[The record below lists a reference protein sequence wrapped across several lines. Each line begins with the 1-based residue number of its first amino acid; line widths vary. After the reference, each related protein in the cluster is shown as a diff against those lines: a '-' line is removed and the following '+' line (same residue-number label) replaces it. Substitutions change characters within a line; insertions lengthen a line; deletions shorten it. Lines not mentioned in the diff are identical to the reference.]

1 MPGRN
6 PRRPGQGGD
15 RACDI
20 LIAIAG
26 RQHADQLT
34 TAMVESGW
42 NATLHHAS
50 PIRPALVE
58 TLTGHHQLHPLT
70 GLIFRAGNKLLPLPL
85 AYRLAH
91 HMYAQFDRNV
101 ARALPKIAPRAVIA
115 YENGALDTLKAAK
128 RLGLPTILDAAS
140 VHHSMQAEGG
150 LNDIGTAFR
159 NRVNARKDAEIALA
173 DHILCCSTLA
183 ANSYIAAG
191 VPEDRVH
198 AVPLGFEPGSF
209 GPGLDQM
216 PHEGPLRLAF
226 VGRFTGVKGAD
237 LLATALETLVE
248 QGIPYDCRVAAART
262 DGMPDL
268 VARLGARA
276 TLLGKVPH
284 DELATLYRWAD
295 LLVMPSRFDSFGLV
309 VPEALAC
316 GLPVLASDHVGA
328 SDFIVPGENGA
339 IIPFNDADAL
349 TQALAKYAADPA
361 GIRAMR
367 PAALASAQ
375 GAEWAHYRTR
385 VARIVTN
392 MLGWSA
398 PS

>member
-6 PRRPGQGGD
+6 PRRAGQGGD
-15 RACDI
+15 RARDI

-34 TAMVESGW
+34 AALVEAGW
-42 NATLHHAS
+42 DATLHHAS
-50 PIRPALVE
+50 PIRPALTE
-58 TLTGHHQLHPLT
+58 ALAGHHQLHPLT
-70 GLIFRAGNKLLPLPL
+70 GLIFRGGNTLLPLPL

-91 HMYAQFDRNV
+91 HMYALFDRIV
-101 ARALPKIAPRAVIA
+101 ARALPKAAPRAVIA
-115 YENGALDTLKAAK
+115 YENGALETLKAAK

-150 LNDIGTAFR
+150 LNDIGTTFR

-191 VPEDRVH
+191 IPANRVH

-209 GPGLDQM
+209 GPGSDQAS
-216 PHEGPLRLAF
+216 HEGPLRLAF

-237 LLATALETLVE
+237 LLATALENLAAR
-248 QGIPYDCRVAAART
+248 GIDYDCRIAAART
-262 DGMPDL
+262 DGVPDL

-284 DELATLYRWAD
+284 DELASLYRWAD

-328 SDFIVPGENGA
+328 GDFIVPGKNGEV
-339 IIPFNDADAL
+339 IPFDDADAL
-349 TQALAKYAADPA
+349 TQALAKYAANPA
-361 GIRAMR
+361 SARAMR

-385 VARIVTN
+385 VAQVVADV
-392 MLGWSA
+392 LGWSA
-398 PS
+398 P

>member
-6 PRRPGQGGD
+6 PRRSGQGGD
-15 RACDI
+15 RTRDI

-26 RQHADQLT
+26 RQHADQLAA
-34 TAMVESGW
+34 AMLEAGW
-42 NATLHHAS
+42 NTILHHTT
-50 PIRPALVE
+50 PVRPDLTAAL
-58 TLTGHHQLHPLT
+58 GDHHHIYPVT
-70 GLIFRAGNKLLPLPL
+70 GLIFRAGNKVLPLPL

-91 HMYAQFDRNV
+91 RMYAQFDRFV
-101 ARALPKIAPRAVIA
+101 ARALPRIAPRAVIV

-150 LNDIGTAFR
+150 LTDTGTEFR
-159 NRVNARKDAEIALA
+159 AGVNARKDAEIALA
-173 DHILCCSTLA
+173 DHILCCSAFA

-191 VPEDRVH
+191 VPADRVH

-209 GPGLDQM
+209 GPDSDPA

-237 LLATALETLVE
+237 LLATALESLTE
-248 QGIPYDCRVAAART
+248 RGIAYECRIAAARA
-262 DGMPDL
+262 DGVPDL
-268 VARLGARA
+268 VTRLGAHA

-284 DELATLYRWAD
+284 DELAKLYRWAD

-316 GLPVLASDHVGA
+316 GLPVLATDHVGA
-328 SDFIVPGENGA
+328 SDFIVPGENGDV
-339 IIPFNDADAL
+339 IPFDDADAL

-361 GIRAMR
+361 IVRAMR

-375 GAEWAHYRTR
+375 GAEWIHYRVR
-385 VARIVTN
+385 VAKVVAAI
-392 MLGWSA
+392 LGWSE

>member
-1 MPGRN
+1 M
-6 PRRPGQGGD
+6 
-15 RACDI
+15 
-20 LIAIAG
+20 
-26 RQHADQLT
+26 
-34 TAMVESGW
+34 
-42 NATLHHAS
+42 
-50 PIRPALVE
+50 
-58 TLTGHHQLHPLT
+58 
-70 GLIFRAGNKLLPLPL
+70 PL
-85 AYRLAH
+85 AHRLAH
-91 HMYAQFDRNV
+91 SMYAQFDHIV

-115 YENGALDTLKAAK
+115 YENGALKTLQAAK

-191 VPEDRVH
+191 VPADRVH
-198 AVPLGFEPGSF
+198 AVQLGFEPGSF
-209 GPGLDQM
+209 GPGSDRTA
-216 PHEGPLRLAF
+216 HEGPLRLAF

-237 LLATALETLVE
+237 LFATALDNLAG
-248 QGIPYDCRVAAART
+248 QAIPYDCRIAAARA
-262 DGMPDL
+262 DGVPDL
-268 VARLGARA
+268 VARLGTRA

-284 DELATLYRWAD
+284 DELAALYRWAD

-328 SDFIVPGENGA
+328 SDFIVPGENGD

-349 TQALAKYAADPA
+349 TQALAKHAANPA
-361 GIRAMR
+361 GVRAMR

-385 VARIVTN
+385 VAQVVAE

-398 PS
+398 P